1 MSLKYTQHDIYYHIK
16 DKLNATK
23 AARDRYIDAFIEP
36 VRKKLEE
43 AGLKFHIK
51 GRTKSIHSIYQ
62 KMKKQGCP
70 FEGVYDLFAIRI
82 ILDSLLT
89 RKNRNAGRLTPS

>member
-1 MSLKYTQHDIYYHIK
+1 MPRKQ
-16 DKLNATK
+16 
-23 AARDRYIDAFIEP
+23 ARDRYIEAFIEP

-82 ILDSLLT
+82 ILDAPLEKREAGMLAGLFH
-89 RKNRNAGRLTPS
+89 RNGYVSA